1 MMKMKNR
8 IPAAGVIA
16 WCAFSS
22 TGCSS
27 VMSHTGADQ
36 GYYPGTRA
44 NTEMLTDD
52 NTRWPIKTMA
62 ALDYPFSAVMDTLL
76 LPWDYYRA
84 DKGTGGR
91 SLRARVE
98 QTEALAKTSDTGTT
112 TAAPAETIRTQ

>member
-8 IPAAGVIA
+8 IPTAGVIV

-27 VMSHTGADQ
+27 VMSHTGPEQ

-44 NTEMLTDD
+44 NTEILSDSH
-52 NTRWPIKTMA
+52 TRWPVKTLA

-76 LPWDYYRA
+76 LPWDYYRR
-84 DKGTGGR
+84 DHGGGL

-98 QTEALAKTSDTGTT
+98 QNDDLAKTTT
-112 TAAPAETIRTQ
+112 PQTATLATTPPSQ